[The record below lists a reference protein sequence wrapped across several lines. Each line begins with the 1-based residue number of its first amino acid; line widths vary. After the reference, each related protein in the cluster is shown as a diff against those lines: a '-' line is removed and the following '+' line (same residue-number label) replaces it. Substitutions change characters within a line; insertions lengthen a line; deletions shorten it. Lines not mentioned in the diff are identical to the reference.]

1 MSPVRALA
9 TTVQR
14 ILSYP
19 GTSSETTICT
29 YMSKGKIF
37 EFTQNDLLQSFR
49 SCAASIGKD
58 KLSFDPIDIG
68 THSTRSAAAMAMF
81 MDDTPVFMIMLMGR
95 WSSDAFLK
103 YIRRQVLEFSKGMS
117 LRMIKND
124 FLFTIP
130 EQRALH
136 DDPRTQ
142 NANSFATN
150 LSMDPS
156 YNRQNIRPAFS
167 LGIRDA
173 VFPHSQYF
181 RTATVYSRR
190 VSVVSGP

>member
-1 MSPVRALA
+1 MNPVHALA

-19 GTSSETTICT
+19 GTSSETSICT
-29 YMSKGKIF
+29 YMHEGKLL
-37 EFTQNDLLQSFR
+37 EFTQHDLLTSFR
-49 SCAASIGKD
+49 DCAGSIGED
-58 KLSFDPIDIG
+58 KLGFTPDEIG

-130 EQRALH
+130 AHRASH
-136 DDPRTQ
+136 ADPRSQ
-142 NANSFATN
+142 NTNSLATN
-150 LSMDPS
+150 LSMAPS
-156 YNRQNIRPAFS
+156 SNRQNIRPAFS
-167 LGIRDA
+167 LW
-173 VFPHSQYF
+173 H
-181 RTATVYSRR
+181 
-190 VSVVSGP
+190 